1 MSDLVRETIVVIL
14 VIIVI
19 CKGSQRNTL
28 RPYSKGENV
37 FTDKNT
43 WIAMREDASN
53 PLFAKGHFRKNPKK
67 NTYIKMSNL
76 KGFYFC
82 QIMSIL
88 QSMVIFLNL
97 LNGFY
102 IRYINV
108 NGILGVNE
116 EARMQIYIISAVWV
130 CINICVNLA
139 FLAYYTRIIDKT
151 RKKNLQ
157 KLCRK
162 DMITAGKKQDDGYEM
177 LDYPGELLYREW
189 ICKVESCFRN
199 QFRGSSWEYWES
211 INEAKENVHMLI
223 EEDRE
228 QEKTRI
234 FVQMQVDILSDLH
247 IEQLNKFLYKKIRSG
262 LRKGELPLESPCLI
276 CMICVRKRSEIFEKI
291 FCSPVKADQDDML
304 PIGIVLEEH
313 KIYVPKMKN
322 NVQDMRYQEMKA
334 GFLEILKFASTD
346 ID

>member
-1 MSDLVRETIVVIL
+1 MLKETIVVIL
-14 VIIVI
+14 AIIVI
-19 CKGSQRNTL
+19 CKGSQRNAL
-28 RPYSKGENV
+28 GPYSKAGIV

-53 PLFAKGHFRKNPKK
+53 PLFAKGHFRKRYKK
-67 NTYIKMSNL
+67 NTYIKMSKL

-116 EARMQIYIISAVWV
+116 EDRMRIYAISAVWI

-139 FLAYYTRIIDKT
+139 FLSYYTRIIDKT

-162 DMITAGKKQDDGYEM
+162 DMITAGKKQDDGCEI
-177 LDYPGELLYREW
+177 LDYPGELSYREW
-189 ICKVESCFRN
+189 ICEVENCFRN
-199 QFRGSSWEYWES
+199 QFRGSCWEYWES
-211 INEAKENVHMLI
+211 TNETKENIHMLI

-228 QEKTRI
+228 QAKTRI
-234 FVQMQVDILSDLH
+234 FVQMQVDILNDSH
-247 IEQLNKFLYKKIRSG
+247 IEQLNKFLYKKIQSG
-262 LRKGELPLESPCLI
+262 LRKRELPLESPCLI
-276 CMICVRKRSEIFEKI
+276 CMICVRKWSEIFENI
-291 FCSPVKADQDDML
+291 FCSPVEAGQDDIL

-322 NVQDMRYQEMKA
+322 DVQDMQYQEMKV